1 MALAAGK
8 KARKP
13 YTITRRRDKWTANE
27 HGLFLHAMQLFGRD
41 WKKVEQ
47 FVVTK
52 SATQIHSHAQKHFL
66 KIQKRGLTA
75 AASPHP
81 RFPPQP
87 ISNYHD
93 NAAATTLELAHLEQS
108 ADWACTSLGACWPSQ
123 SHGLFMEAPNCS
135 EELAAASPSDED
147 WILDSS
153 LLDETMIHLPL
164 SPDDLHFAQVYRFI
178 GDVFGSDALLLDEAQ
193 LQRLQSMDP
202 VVVEAILLALRNLQ
216 VNLFV

>member
-108 ADWACTSLGACWPSQ
+108 ADWA
-123 SHGLFMEAPNCS
+123 PNCS